1 MSPPHLRTSP
11 EDQQRDATK
20 HLTFSE
26 REANRDANEN
36 FKLGRA
42 AARKKD
48 HAAAMLHFHMAL
60 KLQREIMGHEHP
72 VVATTLNAIGLT
84 LMEAGDISVSFFLTT
99 KRILAWSAGTQ
110 SSNVDVA
117 SFLSSTPPHLSNFF
131 PSNMSDFF
139 GRCRAPKPRFR
150 KLCTFVK
157 RS

>member
-1 MSPPHLRTSP
+1 MSPPRCTSP
-11 EDQQRDATK
+11 EDHQRDATK

-42 AARKKD
+42 AAKRKE

-84 LMEAGDISVSFFLTT
+84 LMEAGDINVSFFFSRR
-99 KRILAWSAGTQ
+99 KE
-110 SSNVDVA
+110 
-117 SFLSSTPPHLSNFF
+117 FLVSRNAKQHCRRYTSTS
-131 PSNMSDFF
+131 
-139 GRCRAPKPRFR
+139 
-150 KLCTFVK
+150 
-157 RS
+157 

>member
-1 MSPPHLRTSP
+1 MSPPRRTSP

-42 AARKKD
+42 AAKRKE

-60 KLQREIMGHEHP
+60 KLQREIMGNEHP

-84 LMEAGDISVSFFLTT
+84 LMEAGDINVSFFFSRR
-99 KRILAWSAGTQ
+99 KE
-110 SSNVDVA
+110 
-117 SFLSSTPPHLSNFF
+117 FLVSWNAKQQCRRYRSTS
-131 PSNMSDFF
+131 
-139 GRCRAPKPRFR
+139 
-150 KLCTFVK
+150 
-157 RS
+157 

>member
-1 MSPPHLRTSP
+1 MSPPRCTSP
-11 EDQQRDATK
+11 DHQRDATK

-42 AARKKD
+42 AAKRKE

-84 LMEAGDISVSFFLTT
+84 LMEAGDINVSIFSHDE
-99 KRILAWSAGTQ
+99 KNSWSAGTQ
-110 SSNVDVA
+110 SSNA
-117 SFLSSTPPHLSNFF
+117 NPILL
-131 PSNMSDFF
+131 
-139 GRCRAPKPRFR
+139 
-150 KLCTFVK
+150 KLI
-157 RS
+157 